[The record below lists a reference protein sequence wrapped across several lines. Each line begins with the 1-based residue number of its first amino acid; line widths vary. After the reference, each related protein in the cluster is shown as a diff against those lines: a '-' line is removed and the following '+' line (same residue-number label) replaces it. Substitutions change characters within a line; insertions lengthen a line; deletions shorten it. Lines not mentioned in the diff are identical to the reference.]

1 MSIFQYQCP
10 SSTFSLTLQRFRNEE
25 HNNEQ
30 LMLTFVM
37 VVSQP
42 KKDDVNTCLHILG
55 VSLLTEPRSSV
66 HMHALRC
73 PGNACTCSRT
83 PPDSS
88 QADLILLPASDPHLH
103 ATWLP
108 ASSLLPLGAF
118 QTVAWPLQKLVAK
131 RPRSGGASPK
141 SLQHLSSRPVHCTT
155 LATSRRC
162 RAKRLLQ
169 PQPSWTR
176 HCHFSG
182 PPCTTLATRAG

>member
-1 MSIFQYQCP
+1 MM
-10 SSTFSLTLQRFRNEE
+10 LTLVYIFLE
-25 HNNEQ
+25 
-30 LMLTFVM
+30 
-37 VVSQP
+37 
-42 KKDDVNTCLHILG
+42 
-55 VSLLTEPRSSV
+55 SLYLQNRGAV
-66 HMHALRC
+66 
-73 PGNACTCSRT
+73 CTCTRYAAQAT
-83 PPDSS
+83 HARAHAHRQSS
-88 QADLILLPASDPHLH
+88 QANLSLLPASDPHLH

-131 RPRSGGASPK
+131 RPRSGGACPK
-141 SLQHLSSRPVHCTT
+141 SFQHMNSRPVHCTT
-155 LATSRRC
+155 LFTSRRC